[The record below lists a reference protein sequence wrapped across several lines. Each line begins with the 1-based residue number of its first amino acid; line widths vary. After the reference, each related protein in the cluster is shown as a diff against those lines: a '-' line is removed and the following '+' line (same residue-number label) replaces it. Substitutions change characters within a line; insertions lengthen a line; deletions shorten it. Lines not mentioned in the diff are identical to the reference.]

1 MVAFDDW
8 SNNSS
13 VKKNFT
19 PLNQEQKMK
28 VLETF
33 IDMRNQNTLKF
44 KLFDIFSLKEAE
56 KEALAS
62 QIRIYLSQKKSD
74 IFRAADVIQY
84 FKLQDNFSFVSYFY
98 IFNNN
103 LNQTR
108 TTYSNLDCYYN
119 CKTTKNLLFQSKPVK
134 GFK

>member
-1 MVAFDDW
+1 
-8 SNNSS
+8 
-13 VKKNFT
+13 
-19 PLNQEQKMK
+19 MK

-33 IDMRNQNTLKF
+33 IDMKNQNTLKF

-84 FKLQDNFSFVSYFY
+84 LKLQDNFSFVSY
-98 IFNNN
+98 IHI
-103 LNQTR
+103 
-108 TTYSNLDCYYN
+108 
-119 CKTTKNLLFQSKPVK
+119 P
-134 GFK
+134 

>member
-1 MVAFDDW
+1 
-8 SNNSS
+8 
-13 VKKNFT
+13 
-19 PLNQEQKMK
+19 MK

-33 IDMRNQNTLKF
+33 IDMKNQNTLKF

-84 FKLQDNFSFVSYFY
+84 LKLQDNFSFVSYIH
-98 IFNNN
+98 IFNNY

-108 TTYSNLDCYYN
+108 TTL
-119 CKTTKNLLFQSKPVK
+119 T
-134 GFK
+134 